1 MAFRP
6 SRAPTAENAQQ
17 EPHYPWSFTA
27 DTAPFFLQSIDIA
40 WDSWP
45 RMGRLDSEGIRL
57 YPVLRFLNSSKVK
70 SMNAF
75 SERVKVDDFY

>member
-1 MAFRP
+1 
-6 SRAPTAENAQQ
+6 
-17 EPHYPWSFTA
+17 
-27 DTAPFFLQSIDIA
+27 
-40 WDSWP
+40 
-45 RMGRLDSEGIRL
+45 MGRLDSEGNRL